1 LQGLQILDLEI
12 PKTNFLRYRY
22 FFIHLRLNGKMV
34 IKSYERDSENNL
46 DLIPQVITN
55 DADLIFSSK
64 VCSETWVTKNSTG
77 TWAVL
82 THGD

>member
-34 IKSYERDSENNL
+34 IKASYERDFENNL

-64 VCSETWVTKNSTG
+64 VRSETWLQRTQLNLG
-77 TWAVL
+77 CPYRW
-82 THGD
+82 